1 MREDS
6 LSRLVTLIYDESGST
21 TQSGKFPGMMK
32 LRTILLAS
40 PGSPTVVGK
49 DEYLSRSTVRT
60 QRIKNGELSKDAVLT
75 IPPIEFEPYYSFD
88 FPKSERNKS
97 LPILHF
103 AIGFDDKKMID
114 YLLSFHQTVDKIQ
127 PALLFAIK
135 HSEINIVEKL
145 LAAGG
150 NINDPMLFSTAIYNN
165 RIEIANF
172 LIDQGALCD
181 SKISFEGCSSL
192 VIAAKHNYVNL
203 MKILIDN
210 GADVNFLS
218 SNRGKNSTWTP
229 LMAAC
234 STSARE
240 AIEILLNHPNIDVNI
255 VDHNRENCNFYI
267 NTLSSMSKINHNL
280 LLNTN
285 ININIRNINGKLLI
299 ESSPSL
305 ALIFHIV
312 ALMVAGLDV
321 SERNIE
327 ASGAR
332 IYKKLQA
339 KYLQEIELLKSTKE
353 LMTNWSCF
361 RILRTSQHLLALR
374 FKHLQIPEH
383 QGEEWS
389 EKFPIY
395 GKMLAFN
402 FKKALQRKILL
413 KKTDQVLF
421 DILYRKLP
429 ATFINDLYHYMSN
442 YNLSKL
448 VE

>member
-1 MREDS
+1 MCS
-6 LSRLVTLIYDESGST
+6 
-21 TQSGKFPGMMK
+21 
-32 LRTILLAS
+32 
-40 PGSPTVVGK
+40 
-49 DEYLSRSTVRT
+49 
-60 QRIKNGELSKDAVLT
+60 RIKNGELSKDAVLT
-75 IPPIEFEPYYSFD
+75 IPSIEFKPFYPSD

-103 AIGFDDKKMID
+103 AIAFDDKRMID

-135 HSEINIVEKL
+135 HNEINIVEKL

-165 RIEIANF
+165 RIQIANF
-172 LIDQGALCD
+172 LINQGAPVD
-181 SKISFEGCSSL
+181 SKISSEGCSSL
-192 VIAAKHNYVNL
+192 AIAAEHNDVNL
-203 MKILIDN
+203 MKILIDK

-218 SNRGKNSTWTP
+218 SKRGENSTWTP

-234 STSARE
+234 SRGARE

-255 VDHNRENCNFYI
+255 VDHNRKNCIFFNNI
-267 NTLSSMSKINHNL
+267 SLPSKTNHDL
-280 LLNTN
+280 LLNAN
-285 ININIRNINGKLLI
+285 INIDIRNIHGKLLI
-299 ESSPSL
+299 EFSPSFDL
-305 ALIFHIV
+305 FTHIV
-312 ALMVAGLDV
+312 ALMVAGLNV

-327 ASGAR
+327 AFGGR
-332 IYKKLQA
+332 RYKKFQA
-339 KYLQEIELLKSTKE
+339 QCLQEIELLKSTKE

-361 RILRTSQHLLALR
+361 RILRTSQHLLARR
-374 FKHLQIPEH
+374 FKNLQIPEH

-389 EKFPIY
+389 KKFPIY